1 MPTVSSPEVLSP
13 KNDTLTREREF
24 YNHLKREPVFFIE
37 NILGDKPYAKQIE
50 LVNSVRDH
58 DQVVVSSCNG
68 AGKDFISARIT
79 LWWLL
84 TRPSIVITSAPTNRQ
99 VEQVM
104 WGEIRSAWQRGHQA
118 FNFPGECLTRQIKLG
133 PKWYALGFSTDE
145 ESMFQGFHEEDILVI
160 FSEAQGMTKAIYQA
174 AKGCLTS
181 NSKFV
186 LIGNPLGASSE
197 YYEAFR
203 SEKGW
208 HKIKI
213 SAFDTPNFTTFGITL
228 DDIRHNTWE
237 EKIAGRNLPY
247 PALIQPKW
255 VAQQFA
261 EYGEQDPF
269 FVSRVLGEFP
279 DESEDSLISLRKVM
293 AAVDRKMGVAG
304 NRVLGCDVARYGSCE
319 TVVCDFDGYTAKLPI
334 ILKGANTTQSA
345 GAMINYMQ
353 ENKVVTDFNRRND
366 WKVYTDDVGVGGG
379 VTDVLKDQGY
389 DCKGLIANAKA
400 EDTEKFF
407 DLRME
412 AYWLLKEM
420 FEQDRISI
428 PNDPKL
434 ISQLTSLK
442 FEYTARGQRRLI
454 SKEKLRKE
462 GRESPDRADALAL
475 AAWGWNHGGRSAT
488 KLNIKVPSF
497 AGKAGY

>member
-1 MPTVSSPEVLSP
+1 MLTSSKPERELSP
-13 KNDTLTREREF
+13 NISPKEREF
-24 YNHLKREPVFFIE
+24 YNHLKREPEYFVRELI
-37 NILGDKPYAKQIE
+37 GDEPYAKQIE
-50 LVNSVRDH
+50 LMNAVRDH

-104 WGEIRSAWQRGHQA
+104 WGEIRSAWQKGHSK
-118 FNFPGECLTRQIKLG
+118 FGFPGECLTRQIKLG

-160 FSEAQGMTKAIYQA
+160 FSEAQGMTKSIYQA

-203 SEKGW
+203 SQAGW

-228 DDIRHNTWE
+228 DDIRNHTWQ
-237 EKIAGRNLPY
+237 EKITSDLPY

-255 VAQQFA
+255 VAQQHA

-269 FVSRVLGEFP
+269 FVARVLGEFP
-279 DESEDSLISLRKVM
+279 DESEDSLISLRKVL

-345 GAMINYMQ
+345 GAMIDYMR
-353 ENKVVTDFNRRND
+353 ENKLITDFHRKND

-412 AYWLLKEM
+412 AYWILKEM
-420 FEQDRISI
+420 FEQDRIAI
-428 PNDPKL
+428 PNDQKL
-434 ISQLTSLK
+434 ISQLTTLK
-442 FEYTARGQRRLI
+442 FEYTSRGQRRLI

-462 GRESPDRADALAL
+462 GQESPDRADALAL
-475 AAWGWNHGGRSAT
+475 AAWGWTHGGRS
-488 KLNIKVPSF
+488 NHVKVNFSHMM
-497 AGKAGY
+497 AGGRAGY